1 MTVPDDPQHMEEA
14 LERLRRAV
22 ADARRVGRVGTALRI
37 VFFLTWLYILWS
49 CHDGC
54 SETSW
59 FLVGVYPLLVV
70 YYLVVRK
77 RAMRRILSEMP
88 EYQDA
93 LARQQKRRDERHPE

>member
-14 LERLRRAV
+14 LERLRRV
-22 ADARRVGRVGTALRI
+22 EADLTRAARVGTALQI
-37 VFFLTWLYILWS
+37 VFFLTWAYILWS

-59 FLVGVYPLLVV
+59 FLGGVYPVLVV

-77 RAMRRILSEMP
+77 RAKGRILAEMP
-88 EYQDA
+88 EYQEA
-93 LARQQKRRDERHPE
+93 LARQQKKRDQRHPE